1 MNIEVEK
8 ITDSV
13 AEMCKESNYY
23 LGKDIINGYYQALEK
38 EESSTAKNILKE
50 LIKNAEIAAEEK
62 VPVCQDTGM
71 VIVFVEIGQNVKI
84 KGGSLNKA
92 INKGV
97 SRGYKEGY
105 LRKSVVNDP
114 LIRKNTG
121 DNTPAVIHTEIVPG
135 SQLKLSVIPKGFG
148 SENMSRIKMLKPTA
162 GIKGIKEFIL
172 ETVEKAGPNPCPPI
186 VVGVGI
192 GGTFEKAALLSKKSL
207 LREIGKNNSDKNLAE
222 LESSLLEDIN
232 NLDIGPQGFGGL
244 TTALAVNIESY
255 PTHIAALPV
264 AINISCH
271 ASRHQSRVFS

>member
-71 VIVFVEIGQNVKI
+71 VIVFVEIGQNVNI

-92 INKGV
+92 VNKGV
-97 SRGYKEGY
+97 SRGYKDGY

-207 LREIGKNNSDKNLAE
+207 LREIGENNSDKNLAE
-222 LESSLLEDIN
+222 LERSLLEDIN

-264 AINISCH
+264 AVNISCH

>member
-1 MNIEVEK
+1 VNIEVEK

-50 LIKNAEIAAEEK
+50 LIKNAEIAAAEK

-71 VIVFVEIGQNVKI
+71 VIVFVEIGQNVNI

-135 SQLKLSVIPKGFG
+135 SHLKLSVIPKGFG

-222 LESSLLEDIN
+222 LESSLLKDIN

-271 ASRHQSRVFS
+271 ASRHQSQVFS

>member
-1 MNIEVEK
+1 VNIEVEK

-50 LIKNAEIAAEEK
+50 LIKNAEIAAAEK

-71 VIVFVEIGQNVKI
+71 VIVFVEIGQNVNI

-135 SQLKLSVIPKGFG
+135 SHLKLSVIPKGFG

-222 LESSLLEDIN
+222 LESSLLKDIN

>member
-1 MNIEVEK
+1 VNIEVEK

-13 AEMCKESNYY
+13 AEMCKDSNYY

-71 VIVFVEIGQNVKI
+71 VIVFVEIGQNVNI

-97 SRGYKEGY
+97 SRGYKDGY

-121 DNTPAVIHTEIVPG
+121 DNTPSVIHTEIVPG

-186 VVGVGI
+186 IVGVGI

-207 LREIGKNNSDKNLAE
+207 LREIGKNNSDKKLAKI
-222 LESSLLEDIN
+222 ESSLLEDIN

-264 AINISCH
+264 AVNISCH

>member
-13 AEMCKESNYY
+13 AEMCKDSNYY

-71 VIVFVEIGQNVKI
+71 VIVFVEIGQNVNI

-97 SRGYKEGY
+97 SRGYKDGY

-121 DNTPAVIHTEIVPG
+121 DNTPSVIHTEIVPG

-186 VVGVGI
+186 IVGVGI

-207 LREIGKNNSDKNLAE
+207 LREIGKNNSDKKLAKI
-222 LESSLLEDIN
+222 ESSLLEDIN

-264 AINISCH
+264 AVNISCH

>member
-38 EESSTAKNILKE
+38 EESSTAKNILRE
-50 LIKNAEIAAEEK
+50 LIKNAEIAAAEK

-71 VIVFVEIGQNVKI
+71 VIVFVEIGQNVNI

-162 GIKGIKEFIL
+162 GIKGIKKFIL

>member
-1 MNIEVEK
+1 MNIEVEI

-38 EESSTAKNILKE
+38 EKSSTAKNILKE

-71 VIVFVEIGQNVKI
+71 VIVFVEIGQNVNI
-84 KGGSLNKA
+84 KDGSLNKA

-162 GIKGIKEFIL
+162 GIKGIKEFII
-172 ETVEKAGPNPCPPI
+172 ETVERAGPNPCPPI
-186 VVGVGI
+186 IVGVGI

-207 LREIGKNNSDKNLAE
+207 LREIGKNNSDKKLAE

-264 AINISCH
+264 AVNISCH